1 MKHPD
6 KIRKQFGY
14 LDREENLNIIK
25 VLIAIIASF
34 IKVPVTGK
42 SWKTMKFFT
51 SFFLL
56 MF

>member
-51 SFFLL
+51 SFFY
-56 MF
+56 

>member
-34 IKVPVTGK
+34 IKVSVTGK

-51 SFFLL
+51 SFFY
-56 MF
+56 